1 MARKKIKRFSP
12 EQKLKIVKEGM
23 MPDVRISDLC
33 RHYGIYP
40 TDYYRWKKMAE
51 EAMLDGLKA
60 STTKE
65 RRPTKK
71 ESELKEENEHLRS
84 VIIQLTKEHVE
95 LKKKL

>member
-1 MARKKIKRFSP
+1 MARKKGKRFSP

-23 MPDVRISDLC
+23 LPDVRVSDLC

-60 STTKE
+60 STTREKK
-65 RRPTKK
+65 PTQK
-71 ESELKEENEHLRS
+71 ESELQKENEHLRS